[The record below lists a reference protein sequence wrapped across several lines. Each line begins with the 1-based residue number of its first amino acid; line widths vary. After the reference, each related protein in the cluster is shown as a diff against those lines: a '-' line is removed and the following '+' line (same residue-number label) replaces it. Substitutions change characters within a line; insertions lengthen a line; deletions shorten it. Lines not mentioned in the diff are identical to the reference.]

1 MEREELGLPI
11 RGALDAGDDRAFA
24 ELVRHSHNAD
34 VAEALADFAPN
45 EIRTLLLQI
54 AAETR
59 AELFGY
65 FAIETQIALI
75 AHFNRREL
83 AALFFYMSADE
94 RVDVFNQLD
103 EQTQENFLPAMAQ
116 VEREDIRRLASYPEG
131 TVGAVITSDYA
142 TLTPE
147 LTARE
152 AIERLRRVAPD
163 TETIYQAFVV
173 DETRRLLGTV
183 SLRDLIVAPAH
194 ARVEQIMVTEIIS
207 SNAEDPAEQAA
218 KLIARYDLIAL
229 PVIDTDDKLLGIVT
243 YDDAHDVAEAEAT
256 EDFLKAGG
264 SSGER
269 MTSLRVAPIRSL
281 YRSRVF
287 WLVVLVFG
295 NLFSGAGIAY
305 FEETIAA
312 HLALLFFLPLLIASS
327 GNAGSQ
333 AATMMV
339 RSMATGDVQ
348 LRDWGR
354 LLGRE
359 FVVASLLGLTMALA
373 ISGIGWFR
381 AGADIA
387 LVVSITMFAVVIM
400 GSLIG
405 MSLPLVL
412 SRFRFDP
419 AAASGP
425 LVTSIADSCGV
436 LIYFS
441 LAVALLGMP
450 SGA

>member
-1 MEREELGLPI
+1 MEREALIFRI
-11 RGALDAGDDRAFA
+11 REALTSGDEGVFPQ
-24 ELVRHSHNAD
+24 LVKQNHNAD
-34 VAEALADFAPN
+34 VAEALDDFEPA
-45 EIRTLLLQI
+45 EVRALLLQI
-54 AAETR
+54 PAETR

-65 FAIETQIALI
+65 FDLDRQVAIIGY
-75 AHFNRREL
+75 FNRREL
-83 AALFFYMSADE
+83 TALFFHMSADE

-103 EQTQENFLPAMAQ
+103 AETQEKFLPAMAQ
-116 VEREDIRRLASYPEG
+116 VEREDIRRLASYEEG
-131 TVGAVITSDYA
+131 TIGAVITSDYA
-142 TLTPE
+142 TLTPQ

-163 TETIYQAFVV
+163 KETIYQSFVV

-194 ARVEQIMVTEIIS
+194 ARVEQIMVTDVIS
-207 SNAEDPAEQAA
+207 APADAPAEEAA

-229 PVIDTDDKLLGIVT
+229 PVTDEADKLIGIVT

-264 SSGER
+264 SSGE
-269 MTSLRVAPIRSL
+269 MPLSLRNASIRAL

-305 FEETIAA
+305 FETTIAE
-312 HLALLFFLPLLIASS
+312 HLALLFFLPLLIASA

-339 RSMATGDVQ
+339 RSMATGDVH

-359 FVVASLLGLTMALA
+359 FLVASLLGVTMALA

-381 AGADIA
+381 AGSDIA
-387 LVVSITMFAVVIM
+387 LVVSVTMFTVVIM
-400 GSLIG
+400 GGLIG
-405 MSLPLVL
+405 MSLPFIL
-412 SRFRFDP
+412 SRFRLDP

-425 LVTSIADSCGV
+425 LVTSIADACGV

-441 LAVALLGMP
+441 FAVALLDMP
-450 SGA
+450 AAG

>member
-1 MEREELGLPI
+1 MEREELSLLL
-11 RGALDAGDDRAFA
+11 RDALDAGDGRVFPQ
-24 ELVRHSHNAD
+24 LVKQHHDAD
-34 VAEALADFAPN
+34 LAEALDGFEPL
-45 EIRTLLLQI
+45 EVRSLLLQI
-54 AAETR
+54 PAETR

-65 FAIETQIALI
+65 FDIERQIAVI
-75 AHFNRREL
+75 EHFNRREL
-83 AALFFYMSADE
+83 AALFFHMSADE
-94 RVDVFNQLD
+94 RVDVFNRLD
-103 EQTQENFLPAMAQ
+103 EETQEKFLPAMAQ
-116 VEREDIRRLASYPEG
+116 VEREDIRRLASYDEG
-131 TVGAVITSDYA
+131 TVGAVMTSDYA
-142 TLTPE
+142 TLTPQ

-163 TETIYQAFVV
+163 KETIYQAFIV
-173 DETRRLLGTV
+173 DETRRLLGAV

-194 ARVEQIMVTEIIS
+194 ARVEQIMVGEVIS
-207 SNAEDPAEQAA
+207 VRTDNPAEEAA

-229 PVIDTDDKLLGIVT
+229 PVIDEEDKLVGIVT

-264 SSGER
+264 SSGEAPL
-269 MTSLRVAPIRSL
+269 SLRNASIRAL

-305 FEETIAA
+305 FEQTIAE
-312 HLALLFFLPLLIASS
+312 HLALLFFLPLLIASA

-359 FVVASLLGLTMALA
+359 FLVASLLGLTMAVA

-381 AGADIA
+381 AGGDIA
-387 LVVSITMFAVVIM
+387 LVVALTMIAVVVA

-405 MSLPLVL
+405 MSLPFVL

-419 AAASGP
+419 ATASGP
-425 LVTSIADSCGV
+425 LVTSIADICGV

-441 LAVALLGMP
+441 LAVTLLTVPAG
-450 SGA
+450 G

>member
-1 MEREELGLPI
+1 MEREDLIFPI
-11 RGALDAGDDRAFA
+11 REALTSGDDTAFPQ
-24 ELVRHSHNAD
+24 LVKQNHYAD
-34 VAEALADFAPN
+34 IAEALADFEPA
-45 EIRTLLLQI
+45 EVRTLLLQI
-54 AAETR
+54 PAATR

-65 FAIETQIALI
+65 FDLERQVEVIGY
-75 AHFNRREL
+75 FNRPEL
-83 AALFFYMSADE
+83 TALFFHMSADE
-94 RVDVFNQLD
+94 RVDVFNRLD
-103 EQTQENFLPAMAQ
+103 EETQEKFLPAMAQ
-116 VEREDIRRLASYPEG
+116 VEREDIRRLASYEEG
-131 TVGAVITSDYA
+131 TIGAVITSDYA
-142 TLTPE
+142 TLTPQ

-163 TETIYQAFVV
+163 KETIYQSFVV

-194 ARVEQIMVTEIIS
+194 ARVEQIMVTDVIS
-207 SNAEDPAEQAA
+207 ARADAPAEEAA

-229 PVIDTDDKLLGIVT
+229 PVTDEEDKLIGIVT

-264 SSGER
+264 SSGEVPL
-269 MTSLRVAPIRSL
+269 SLRNASIRAL

-305 FEETIAA
+305 FEATIAE
-312 HLALLFFLPLLIASS
+312 HLALLFFLPLLIASA

-359 FVVASLLGLTMALA
+359 FLVAALLGVTMAVA

-381 AGADIA
+381 AGSDIA
-387 LVVSITMFAVVIM
+387 LVVSVTMLTVVIM
-400 GSLIG
+400 GGLIG
-405 MSLPLVL
+405 MSLPFIL

-425 LVTSIADSCGV
+425 LVTSIADACGV

-441 LAVALLGMP
+441 FAVALLDMP
-450 SGA
+450 AAG

>member
-1 MEREELGLPI
+1 MEREALVFPI
-11 RGALDAGDDRAFA
+11 RDALARGDDRTFPQ
-24 ELVRHSHNAD
+24 LVKQNHYAD
-34 VAEALADFAPN
+34 IAEALAELEPA
-45 EIRTLLLQI
+45 EVRTLLLQI
-54 AAETR
+54 PAETR

-65 FAIETQIALI
+65 FDLERQVAIIG
-75 AHFNRREL
+75 HFNRREL
-83 AALFFYMSADE
+83 TALFFHMSADE
-94 RVDVFNQLD
+94 RVDLFNQLD
-103 EQTQENFLPAMAQ
+103 AETQEKFLPAMAQ
-116 VEREDIRRLASYPEG
+116 VEREDIRRLAAYEEG
-131 TVGAVITSDYA
+131 TIGAVITSDYA
-142 TLTPE
+142 TLTPQ

-163 TETIYQAFVV
+163 KETIYQSFVV

-194 ARVEQIMVTEIIS
+194 ARVEQIMVTDVIS
-207 SNAEDPAEQAA
+207 ARADAPAEEAA

-229 PVIDTDDKLLGIVT
+229 PVTDEADKLIGIVT
-243 YDDAHDVAEAEAT
+243 YDDAQDVAEAEAT

-264 SSGER
+264 ASGEVPL
-269 MTSLRVAPIRSL
+269 SLRNASIRAL

-287 WLVVLVFG
+287 WLVALVFG

-305 FEETIAA
+305 FEATIAE
-312 HLALLFFLPLLIASS
+312 HLALLFFLPLLIASA

-339 RSMATGDVQ
+339 RSMATGDVH

-359 FVVASLLGLTMALA
+359 FRVAALLGGTMAAA

-381 AGADIA
+381 AGSDIA
-387 LVVSITMFAVVIM
+387 LVVSVTMLTVVIM

-405 MSLPLVL
+405 MSLPFIL

-425 LVTSIADSCGV
+425 LVTSIADACGV

-441 LAVALLGMP
+441 LAVVLLDAPIAG
-450 SGA
+450 

>member
-1 MEREELGLPI
+1 MEREELTFPI
-11 RGALDAGDDRAFA
+11 REALGGDEDRAFA
-24 ELVRHSHNAD
+24 QIVKQNHNAD
-34 VAEALADFAPN
+34 VAEALDDFEPA
-45 EIRTLLLQI
+45 EVRALLLQVP
-54 AAETR
+54 AEAR

-65 FAIETQIALI
+65 FELERQVEVIGY
-75 AHFNRREL
+75 FNRPEL
-83 AALFFYMSADE
+83 TALFFHMSADE

-103 EQTQENFLPAMAQ
+103 AETQEKFLPAMAQ
-116 VEREDIRRLASYPEG
+116 VEREDIRRLSSYEEG
-131 TVGAVITSDYA
+131 TIGAVITSDYA
-142 TLTPE
+142 TLTPQ

-163 TETIYQAFVV
+163 KETIYQSFVV

-194 ARVEQIMVTEIIS
+194 ARVEQIMVTDVIS
-207 SNAEDPAEQAA
+207 ARADAPAEEAA

-229 PVIDTDDKLLGIVT
+229 PVTDAEDKLVGIVT

-264 SSGER
+264 SSGE
-269 MTSLRVAPIRSL
+269 MPLSLRNASIRAL

-312 HLALLFFLPLLIASS
+312 HLALLFFLPLLIASA

-339 RSMATGDVQ
+339 RSMATGDVH

-359 FVVASLLGLTMALA
+359 FLVAGLLGVTMAVA

-381 AGADIA
+381 AGSDIA
-387 LVVSITMFAVVIM
+387 LVVSVTMFTVVIM
-400 GSLIG
+400 GGLIG
-405 MSLPLVL
+405 MSLPFIL

-425 LVTSIADSCGV
+425 LVTSIADACGV

-441 LAVALLGMP
+441 FAVALLDMP
-450 SGA
+450 AAG

>member
-1 MEREELGLPI
+1 MEREELIFPI
-11 RGALDAGDDRAFA
+11 REALGSDDDRAFA
-24 ELVRHSHNAD
+24 QVVKQNHNAD
-34 VAEALADFAPN
+34 IAEALHDFEPA
-45 EIRTLLLQI
+45 EVRTLLLQI
-54 AAETR
+54 PAEVR

-65 FAIETQIALI
+65 FDLERQVEVIGY
-75 AHFNRREL
+75 FNRPEL
-83 AALFFYMSADE
+83 TALFFHMSADE

-103 EQTQENFLPAMAQ
+103 EETQEKFLPAMAQ
-116 VEREDIRRLASYPEG
+116 VEREDIRRLSSYEEG
-131 TVGAVITSDYA
+131 TIGAVITSDYA
-142 TLTPE
+142 TLTPQ

-163 TETIYQAFVV
+163 KETIYQSFVV

-194 ARVEQIMVTEIIS
+194 ARVEQIMVTDVIS
-207 SNAEDPAEQAA
+207 ARADAPAEEAA

-229 PVIDTDDKLLGIVT
+229 PVTDEEDKLVGIVT

-264 SSGER
+264 SSGEVPL
-269 MTSLRVAPIRSL
+269 SLRNASIRAL

-312 HLALLFFLPLLIASS
+312 HLALLFFLPLLIASA

-339 RSMATGDVQ
+339 RSMATGDVR

-359 FVVASLLGLTMALA
+359 FLVASLLGVTMAVA

-381 AGADIA
+381 AGGDIA
-387 LVVSITMFAVVIM
+387 LVVSVTMFTVVIM
-400 GSLIG
+400 GGLIG
-405 MSLPLVL
+405 MSLPFIL

-425 LVTSIADSCGV
+425 LVTSIADACGV

-441 LAVALLGMP
+441 FAVALLDMP
-450 SGA
+450 TAG